1 MQLTI
6 LTALHKALGLVG
18 TTIQKVAQL
27 TKPQLK
33 FFVWLIKRWWML
45 PVRYNFL
52 TLSRYGGYSDRAIRN
67 QLTKPLPFIELFD
80 ALYGPLQQKECIL
93 AFDPTFIPKSGKQ
106 TPDVYKFWNGSHQ
119 RAEKGLE
126 AGVLAIIDV
135 DDRMAY
141 HIEAT
146 QTEVKAADPVQTP
159 AAAEE
164 EEDGSKG
171 IMEQY
176 AKMITSHPAM
186 LQSYSSVVVVDGYF
200 MKKGFMEAMTTA
212 GFQVVTKG
220 RKDASLKY
228 LYHGKQSGVGHPR
241 WYSGKVNL
249 NRIDKR
255 RWKQCYQDEQ
265 ITAYEVVVYSV
276 SLKCKVKAVYVVSA
290 KEKGYD
296 LLISTDVI
304 MAGEKVLQYYR
315 LRFQIEFLIRDAKTY
330 AGLEQCQARSKDKL
344 YNHWNMALFSVSL
357 VRWQWWAQL
366 PDNQKQDTPFSMR
379 TIKTCCLNQYMA
391 ETIFSILGLD
401 MSSKKVKRLF
411 NQCLN
416 IGNIAA

>member
-1 MQLTI
+1 MRLTI
-6 LTALHKALGLVG
+6 HTALNKAIDLVG
-18 TTIQKVAQL
+18 TTIQQLSLL

-45 PVRYNFL
+45 PVRYNFMS
-52 TLSRYGGYSDRAIRN
+52 LSRYGGYSDRAIRE
-67 QLTKPLPFIELFD
+67 QFAKPLPFMELFD
-80 ALYGPLQQKECIL
+80 GLYHPLQQKECIL
-93 AFDPTFIPKSGKQ
+93 AFDPTFVPKSGKD
-106 TPDVYKFWNGSHQ
+106 TPGLYTFWNGAHQ

-126 AGVLAIIDV
+126 AGVLALIDV
-135 DDRMAY
+135 NDRMAY

-146 QTEVKAADPVQTP
+146 QTEVAAVDPDAP
-159 AAAEE
+159 AAA
-164 EEDGSKG
+164 DGNKG
-171 IMEQY
+171 TMEQY
-176 AKMITSHPAM
+176 ARMITTDKAM
-186 LQSYSSVVVVDGYF
+186 LQPYSTVVVVDGYF
-200 MKKGFMEAMTTA
+200 MKKGFIEAMTTE
-212 GFQVVTKG
+212 GFEVVTKG
-220 RKDASLKY
+220 RRDADLKY
-228 LYHGKQSGVGHPR
+228 LYHGKQSGNGHPR

-249 NRIDKR
+249 ERIDKR
-255 RWKQCYQDEQ
+255 RWKQCYHDEE
-265 ITAYEVVVYSV
+265 ITAYQVVVYSV

-296 LLISTDVI
+296 LLISTDVT

-315 LRFQIEFLIRDAKTY
+315 LRFQIEFLIRDAKQY
-330 AGLEQCQARSKDKL
+330 AGLEQCQARSTDKL

-357 VRWQWWAQL
+357 ARWQWWAQL
-366 PDNQKQDTPFSMR
+366 PEDQKQDTPFSMR
-379 TIKTCCLNQYMA
+379 SVKTSCLNQYMA